1 MIRYIKILLVLSI
14 ATVKAQISGCTDPL
28 SLNYNPQATIND
40 GSCTYTQALVVPV
53 ATIQLPEIIKETSG
67 LIQINDKFYTHN
79 DSNDTNL
86 YEIDTTNG
94 EILNT
99 ILLPGVTNIDWEDI
113 TQDNEYI
120 YIGDF
125 GNNNNGN
132 RADLKIY
139 KISKTAFTL
148 GNPIVETISF
158 SYSNQTDFSPAGG
171 NSTDFDCEALVV
183 NDTGIYLFTKQWIS
197 NNTSVYFVPKTPG
210 NYTAVLQDSYNVNG
224 LVTGAAYIADKKLIV
239 LSGYSSTVQP
249 FLYLLYDFTDNNF
262 FNGNKRK
269 IIFDRPFH
277 QTEAIATTNGL
288 QYYVTNEKL
297 NQLGIQ
303 PKLFT
308 IDLSQY
314 LQPYFDSL
322 LLPVK
327 KNDNKE
333 IVIYPNPVTDKLT
346 IITPERYTQRL
357 YQIYDAAG
365 RIVQQDTI
373 DTLGSINVISLQQ
386 GIYYL
391 KSGNNNQAYKFIKK

>member
-148 GNPIVETISF
+148 GNPIVETISY

-314 LQPYFDSL
+314 VQPYFDSL